1 MRTPLTSTAFAVRTW
16 HSLTVRFGLV
26 TGLVLIVVATLS
38 TTINVSLERETLFL
52 GLERQAVRM
61 ADLLAA
67 NVAAALFTI
76 NRDRLTGAAAG
87 ISSDPAIRFLSI
99 RDAAGTVV
107 ASAGNDREK
116 SATLSVTRRVKF
128 QNVDIGSV
136 TLGMST
142 DSVDE
147 GLRRA
152 WWNAGVREVVGLI
165 VLFIVITGLV
175 RREVSKPLRQ
185 VADRLREIARGQGN
199 LSERLAAPSHNEI
212 GDIARGFNEFMETL
226 SRLIGQVH
234 QITDAVSSASTQVS
248 SSAQLLSQG
257 TSEQAASVQQ
267 TTASLEQMNAS
278 IAQNAENSRQMEQM
292 ALKGALDV
300 EESGK
305 AVSESVEAM
314 KTIAEKISII
324 EEIAYQTNLLALNAA
339 IEAARA
345 GEHGKGFA
353 VVASEVRKLA
363 ERSQSAAQAIS
374 SLTSSSVRVAERSG
388 ELLRSLVPAIQKT
401 SELVQEVATASREQ
415 AAGVAQ
421 VNRAMTQVDHVTQR
435 NAAAAEQLSSTA
447 DQMADQAAGLSRIV
461 GRFHLPNATLKQAA
475 LQTSHIEPTDRPST
489 RKRRQLPVRA
499 VPIHPA
505 REQSDRRV
513 KKISEANGEY
523 RRF

>member
-1 MRTPLTSTAFAVRTW
+1 
-16 HSLTVRFGLV
+16 
-26 TGLVLIVVATLS
+26 
-38 TTINVSLERETLFL
+38 
-52 GLERQAVRM
+52 
-61 ADLLAA
+61 
-67 NVAAALFTI
+67 
-76 NRDRLTGAAAG
+76 
-87 ISSDPAIRFLSI
+87 
-99 RDAAGTVV
+99 
-107 ASAGNDREK
+107 
-116 SATLSVTRRVKF
+116 
-128 QNVDIGSV
+128 
-136 TLGMST
+136 MST
-142 DSVDE
+142 DSIDE
-147 GLRRA
+147 ALRRA

-185 VADRLREIARGQGN
+185 VADRLREIARGQGH

-300 EESGK
+300 QESGK

-353 VVASEVRKLA
+353 VVAS
-363 ERSQSAAQAIS
+363 RSQKACRTQP
-374 SLTSSSVRVAERSG
+374 ECRSG
-388 ELLRSLVPAIQKT
+388 NQFPHFFQRPRRRALGGTVEKLGAGDPENCGVGPGSGYGVEGTSRRRGSSQSRHDSGRSRHSTQRRRRRTTLLHRRPNGRS
-401 SELVQEVATASREQ
+401 SERVCHASWVASMYRCHTETAS
-415 AAGVAQ
+415 
-421 VNRAMTQVDHVTQR
+421 
-435 NAAAAEQLSSTA
+435 
-447 DQMADQAAGLSRIV
+447 
-461 GRFHLPNATLKQAA
+461 
-475 LQTSHIEPTDRPST
+475 LQTSPIEPTDRPPAG
-489 RKRRQLPVRA
+489 KRRQLPVRA
-499 VPIHPA
+499 APIYPA
-505 REQSDRRV
+505 REQPDRRV